1 MDHASGSKLHPGNVS
16 ADERSEI
23 VRRELGMKMT
33 ICCLEPVLAPYSAPR
48 FKALQSLRPDYS
60 VRVMALGATER
71 MREWTVRKHDLG
83 FDYVEAVPGETVED
97 INPHTLVARVGQW
110 LDESDPQAVVITG
123 YYYSAMR
130 AAARWARRH
139 RRASIYLGDSQWA
152 DRPRIVLREWL
163 KGWWVRRHYD
173 SAFVAGERAA
183 TYLTKMGFHRER
195 IWTGYDVVDNQAF
208 YDGAQS
214 ARADADRLRTSLGI
228 PKRYFLYVG
237 RFAPEKNVLRLLDA
251 YGRYRRESGSPSW
264 GLVLVG
270 SGPQEA
276 QLRTVAQSLRDVV
289 FTGFQQLDKIP
300 AYFGLASCLVLP
312 SLSEP
317 WGLVVNEALAAG
329 LPVIVSH
336 RCGCVPELVRSGL
349 NGYVCDP
356 FDIDGL
362 ARLMAVMSSGRVD
375 VHAMSKASRE
385 LVAMYTPET
394 WAQTFND
401 CIQLTLAGK
410 RREIDI
416 NALEVSRK
424 AIDLGSSSADFPR
437 RA

>member
-1 MDHASGSKLHPGNVS
+1 
-16 ADERSEI
+16 
-23 VRRELGMKMT
+23 MKTT
-33 ICCLEPVLAPYSAPR
+33 ICCLEPVLAPYSIPR
-48 FKALQSLRPDYS
+48 FKAFQSLRPDYD

-71 MREWTVRKHDLG
+71 MREWNVQKYDLG
-83 FDYVEAVPGETVED
+83 FDYQEAVPGETVED
-97 INPHTLVARVGQW
+97 IKPHTLVACIGQW
-110 LDESDPQAVVITG
+110 LDEFDPQAVVITG
-123 YYYSAMR
+123 YYYPAMR

-214 ARADADRLRTSLGI
+214 ARGEADRQRINLGI
-228 PKRYFLYVG
+228 PERYFLYVG

-251 YGRYRRESGSPSW
+251 YGRYRRESGSSSW

-289 FTGFQQLDKIP
+289 FTGYQQLDKVR

-362 ARLMAVMSSGRVD
+362 ARLMSVMSSGCVD
-375 VHAMSKASRE
+375 LNAMRKASRE
-385 LVAMYTPET
+385 LVASYTPET
-394 WAQTFND
+394 WAQSFND
-401 CIQLTLAGK
+401 CLQLTMAGK
-410 RREIDI
+410 RREIEI
-416 NALEVSRK
+416 NALEVIRK
-424 AIDLGSSSADFPR
+424 VFGLGTRSTNFLR